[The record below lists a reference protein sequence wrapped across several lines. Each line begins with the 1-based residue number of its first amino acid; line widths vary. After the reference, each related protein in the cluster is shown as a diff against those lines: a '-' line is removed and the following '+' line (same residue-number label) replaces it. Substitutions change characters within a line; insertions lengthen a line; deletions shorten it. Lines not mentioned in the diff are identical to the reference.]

1 MFLNIITPCSR
12 PQNLH
17 LIAESIN
24 IPKENYRWI
33 VVFDADEIPDEI
45 PDICEPYT
53 VKVIGSISGNAQRN
67 FALDLITDGHV
78 YFNDDDTII
87 QSTLWDEIKEKDA
100 DFISFKQANKDGS
113 VRLEGIEIKTNY
125 IDSHNFI
132 TSVECIKSRWVLDR
146 YDADGI
152 FASECF
158 KNAKQH
164 LYIPKVLSVYNF
176 LKEHYKQICEF

>member
-24 IPKENYRWI
+24 LPTYAYRWI
-33 VVFDADEIPDEI
+33 VVFDADEIPDNI
-45 PDICEPYT
+45 PDICEPYCT
-53 VKVIGSISGNAQRN
+53 QNVDSISGNAQRN
-67 FALDLITDGHV
+67 LALDLITDGHV

-87 QSTLWDEIKEKDA
+87 QPTLWDEIKEKDA
-100 DFISFKQANKDGS
+100 DFISFKQSNKDGS
-113 VRLEGIEIKTNY
+113 LRLEGIEIKPNY

-132 TSVECIKSRWVLDR
+132 TSVECINSRWMLNR

-158 KNAKQH
+158 KNAKQY

-176 LKEHYKQICEF
+176 LN

>member
-12 PQNLH
+12 PKNLY

-67 FALDLITDGHV
+67 LA
-78 YFNDDDTII
+78 
-87 QSTLWDEIKEKDA
+87 
-100 DFISFKQANKDGS
+100 
-113 VRLEGIEIKTNY
+113 
-125 IDSHNFI
+125 
-132 TSVECIKSRWVLDR
+132 
-146 YDADGI
+146 
-152 FASECF
+152 
-158 KNAKQH
+158 
-164 LYIPKVLSVYNF
+164 
-176 LKEHYKQICEF
+176 